1 MYAPVAQLGRGAAL
15 KTLKVWVRILLGV
28 FAEYYVPWHA
38 HVPQSGRGTRPRTVT
53 VRVRFPS

>member
-28 FAEYYVPWHA
+28 SAEYYVPWHA
-38 HVPQSGRGTRPRTVT
+38 HVPQLGRGTRLRTVT
-53 VRVRFPS
+53 VRVRIPS